1 MNASQPQT
9 SKPNSAGSAGPP
21 LERWGVYRPIARIR
35 RFASLLALCAVGL
48 TACDQA
54 PAPKETPPKPIAWA
68 TVEPAGD
75 ATIRSLPGVVR
86 AIQRVDLSFEVP
98 GRVETV
104 AVEVG
109 DRFEEG
115 QELARLDAL
124 SYELAAR
131 ERRSE
136 LGQAEANLA
145 EATNDFER
153 QRQLHE
159 DGWVAQAGYDL
170 ALSQRDAAR
179 SQVEMARAR
188 LAIAEDDLAD
198 TVLTAP
204 YAGTVAT
211 RLIEPS
217 QSVAAGETALEI
229 QSSGAGLEIRVTFP
243 ETLIDRL
250 AVGTEHV
257 VSFPTRPALALTG
270 TVREIGSR
278 ATEGNAFPVTLAL
291 AGAPAD
297 LRTGITAEVAFD
309 LSASDPTGTKV
320 VIPDT
325 AFLAGGDQ
333 AILAFVFDE
342 QTGTL
347 TAREIQIEDIS
358 GNQAIVSDGLH
369 AGEIVAAKG
378 LPFLKDGQRVE
389 LLGVGLDRYSQ

>member
-1 MNASQPQT
+1 MAH
-9 SKPNSAGSAGPP
+9 
-21 LERWGVYRPIARIR
+21 IR
-35 RFASLLALCAVGL
+35 HIASLLALCAVGL
-48 TACDQA
+48 TACDDA
-54 PAPKETPPKPIAWA
+54 PAPKEAPPKPIAWA
-68 TVEPAGD
+68 TVEPAGE

-86 AIQRVDLSFEVP
+86 AIQRAELSFEVA

-104 AVEVG
+104 TVEVG
-109 DRFEEG
+109 DHFDEG
-115 QELARLDAL
+115 QELARLDAH
-124 SYELAAR
+124 SYELTVR

-179 SQVEMARAR
+179 SQVEMAGAR

-198 TVLTAP
+198 TVLSAP
-204 YAGTVAT
+204 YSGTVAA

-217 QSVAAGETALEI
+217 QQIGTGQTAFEI
-229 QSSGAGLEIRVTFP
+229 QSNGGGLEIEVAFP

-250 AVGTEHV
+250 AVGTDHG
-257 VSFPTRPALALTG
+257 VSFPTRPALTLTG
-270 TVREIGSR
+270 RVREIGSR
-278 ATEGNAFPVTLAL
+278 ATDGNAFPVTLAL

-309 LSASDPTGTKV
+309 VSPSGATGTNV

-325 AFLAGGDQ
+325 AFLAGDDD
-333 AILAFVFDE
+333 ATLAFVFDE
-342 QTGTL
+342 ETGTL
-347 TAREIQIEDIS
+347 QAREIVIEDIS
-358 GNQAIVSDGLH
+358 GNQAIVSQGLL
-369 AGEIVAAKG
+369 AGEVIAAKG

-389 LLGVGLDRYSQ
+389 LLGVGLERYNQ